1 MKADKVRSLSG
12 GVNQSGVR
20 DHNERLLMSMLQR
33 HGPTPASDLA
43 RRAGLSPQTV
53 SVILRG
59 LEADGFLE
67 RGQPQRGRVG
77 KPSIP
82 MDLAADGV
90 FSVGLKIGRR
100 SADLMLIDF
109 CGTIRRQLQRT
120 YRYPMPQEVFT
131 FLREGLEQFTK
142 GLAARDVARIAGVGI
157 AAPFEMWK
165 WHETLG
171 APPEEF
177 SQWKEFDFARE
188 VAGFSDLP
196 VYIENDATAACRAE
210 HVFGHGREYRDYA
223 YFFLGSFIGGGV
235 VLNHSVYVGNHNN
248 AGAFGSLRATDAT
261 GQNRQLID
269 TASLFLLEADI
280 AAAGHD
286 PSHLWTYPQDWSALS
301 AQIDPWIERSAV
313 ELSKAALNV
322 CAVIDFEAI
331 LIDGG
336 FPACVRKS
344 LVERTRHH
352 IAALDLRGLVRP
364 NVEEGSVGGN
374 ARALGAACGPVFD
387 QYFLNTNAGLSLS

>member
-1 MKADKVRSLSG
+1 MEADKVRSLSG

-20 DHNERLLMSMLQR
+20 DYNERLLMSMLQR
-33 HGPTPASDLA
+33 HGPTPGSDLA

-59 LEADGFLE
+59 LEADGFLQ

-82 MDLAADGV
+82 MELAADGV

-100 SADLMLIDF
+100 SADLLLMDF
-109 CGTIRRQLQRT
+109 CGTIRRQLQTT
-120 YRYPMPQEVFT
+120 YRYPMPGEVFA
-131 FLREGLEQFTK
+131 FLRAGLEQFT
-142 GLAARDVARIAGVGI
+142 GCLSARDAARIAGIGI

-165 WHETLG
+165 WHEALG
-171 APPEEF
+171 APAQEF
-177 SQWKEFDFARE
+177 RQWKEFDFASE

-210 HVFGHGREYRDYA
+210 HVFGRGREYRDYA

-248 AGAFGSLRATDAT
+248 AGAFGSLRSADAT
-261 GQNRQLID
+261 GQSRQLID
-269 TASLFLLEADI
+269 SASLFLLEADI
-280 AAAGHD
+280 AAAGLD
-286 PSHLWTYPQDWSALS
+286 PAGLWRSPQDWTAFSVQLER
-301 AQIDPWIERSAV
+301 WIERSAG
-313 ELSKAALNV
+313 ELAKAALNV

-336 FPACVRKS
+336 FPVPVRRA

-352 IAALDLRGLVRP
+352 LAGMDLRGLVRP
-364 NVEEGSVGGN
+364 GIEEGSVGGN
-374 ARALGAACGPVFD
+374 ARALGAACGPVLD
-387 QYFLNTNAGLSLS
+387 RYFLNTNTGLSLG